1 MFDTFVDQPQQQ
13 HIILDRSQSKDQI
26 TTTVTKP
33 APATLQ
39 AMNKIPASVSAG
51 K

>member
-26 TTTVTKP
+26 TTTATKP
-33 APATLQ
+33 ASATLQ
-39 AMNKIPASVSAG
+39 AMNKIPASVSSG
-51 K
+51 